1 MEGSPVAAAPAV
13 DSFAHA
19 AATARTLVGYS
30 VEGAATALGVTV
42 SLIRDIESGAVE
54 LTPELRALMEDKYGV
69 PFASLIQ
76 QAPTY
81 SPRTP
86 ISYDA
91 ANGVLRVGT
100 LGVRFRLGLDDN
112 DVLLRGFSSAVRRQR
127 QLPPSIPL
135 QLRKADIP
143 VLATLLDLEDED
155 LDSRA
160 QFWFGQTPQTAQGFR
175 RMLKLAKGAT
185 PSQ

>member
-1 MEGSPVAAAPAV
+1 MEGTSISPPVV
-13 DSFAHA
+13 DSLAHA

-30 VEGAATALGVTV
+30 VEGAAAAIGVAPG
-42 SLIRDIESGAVE
+42 LIRDVESGDVA
-54 LTPELRALMEDKYGV
+54 LTDELRSAMEQKYGV
-69 PFASLIQ
+69 PFNSLIKE
-76 QAPTY
+76 APTY

-86 ISYDA
+86 VSYDA

-127 QLPPSIPL
+127 QLPPSVPL
-135 QLRKADIP
+135 QLRKADLP
-143 VLATLLDLEDED
+143 VLATLLDLEDEE
-155 LDSRA
+155 LDRRA

-175 RMLKLAKGAT
+175 RMLKLARGI
-185 PSQ
+185 PSTK

>member
-1 MEGSPVAAAPAV
+1 MEAPPVDAAPTV
-13 DSFAHA
+13 GTTAHA

-30 VEGAATALGVTV
+30 VEGAATALGVTAGLV
-42 SLIRDIESGAVE
+42 RDIESGAVE
-54 LTPELRALMEDKYGV
+54 LTPDLRALMEDAYGISL
-69 PFASLIQ
+69 ASLIQ
-76 QAPTY
+76 EAPARL
-81 SPRTP
+81 PRTP

-91 ANGVLRVGT
+91 TNGVLRVGT

-112 DVLLRGFSSAVRRQR
+112 DVLLRGFTSAVRRQR

-135 QLRKADIP
+135 QLRKADLP
-143 VLATLLDLEDED
+143 VLATLLDLTDED
-155 LDSRA
+155 LDRRA